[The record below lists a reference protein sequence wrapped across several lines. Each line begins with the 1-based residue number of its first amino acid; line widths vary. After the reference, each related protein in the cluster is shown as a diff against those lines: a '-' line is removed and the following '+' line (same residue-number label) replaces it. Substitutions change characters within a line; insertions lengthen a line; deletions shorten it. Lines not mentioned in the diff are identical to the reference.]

1 MTLSNAGRPAARPQQ
16 PVTGRPAPGRTQA
29 DALRSGAW
37 QVDART
43 GARSGGSRSG
53 GGRTVRRIIVAL
65 VLLAGLG
72 GVAAAAGFI
81 AFTAQIAAREP
92 VAVKSADAIVVL
104 TGGPSRIVDA
114 VGLLAEGRGKR
125 LLITG
130 VNPSISTEEMRR
142 ALPDGEHLLGCCIDL
157 GHKALNTRGNALEA
171 AEWARDRRFRSLV
184 VVTSSWHMPRAMM
197 ELGRALPEV
206 ELVAYPVVT
215 TRTKPEHWWRDP
227 GTLKLLAKEYVKF
240 VMAAVKIRPAQAVAG
255 GATTPAPQ
263 PGPASLA
270 PASVAPASLAPA
282 SLAPASV
289 APASVV
295 PAPAP
300 VQVEALVLATPAR
313 PDPRQPSPQPL
324 TPPLSQPLPHPA
336 EARLSR

>member
-1 MTLSNAGRPAARPQQ
+1 MTMSNAGRPAARPQQ
-16 PVTGRPAPGRTQA
+16 PATVRPATGRTQA
-29 DALRSGAW
+29 
-37 QVDART
+37 
-43 GARSGGSRSG
+43 GARPRRSR
-53 GGRTVRRIIVAL
+53 TLRRIAVGL

-114 VGLLAEGRGKR
+114 VGLLAEGRGRR

-130 VNPSISTEEMRR
+130 VNPSTSTEEMRR

-215 TRTKPEHWWRDP
+215 TRTQPERWWSDP

-240 VMAAVKIRPAQAVAG
+240 IMATVKIRPAQAVAG
-255 GATTPAPQ
+255 AGAPPQASPA
-263 PGPASLA
+263 PGPATQ
-270 PASVAPASLAPA
+270 APASLAPA
-282 SLAPASV
+282 AQIPAAQIPASRPGAPA
-289 APASVV
+289 
-295 PAPAP
+295 
-300 VQVEALVLATPAR
+300 QVEALSAMATPAR
-313 PDPRQPSPQPL
+313 PPASHPVTR
-324 TPPLSQPLPHPA
+324 PA
-336 EARLSR
+336 EASLSR

>member
-1 MTLSNAGRPAARPQQ
+1 MTMSNAGRPPAREQQ
-16 PVTGRPAPGRTQA
+16 PATGRPAPGRT
-29 DALRSGAW
+29 RIG
-37 QVDART
+37 ART
-43 GARSGGSRSG
+43 RVRAGASRSG
-53 GGRTVRRIIVAL
+53 GGRTLRRIAVAL

-72 GVAAAAGFI
+72 GVVAAAGFI

-114 VGLLAEGRGKR
+114 VGLLSEGRGQR

-215 TRTKPEHWWRDP
+215 TRSQPEHWWRDP

-240 VMAAVKIRPAQAVAG
+240 LMAAVKIRPAQAVAG
-255 GATTPAPQ
+255 PAPQ
-263 PGPASLA
+263 AVPPSAPQRGPASLA
-270 PASVAPASLAPA
+270 PLPAAGAPTP
-282 SLAPASV
+282 
-289 APASVV
+289 
-295 PAPAP
+295 
-300 VQVEALVLATPAR
+300 VEALAAAAR
-313 PDPRQPSPQPL
+313 PALPL
-324 TPPLSQPLPHPA
+324 LSQPVPHAA
-336 EARLSR
+336 EARLAR

>member
-1 MTLSNAGRPAARPQQ
+1 MTMSNAGRPAARPQQ
-16 PVTGRPAPGRTQA
+16 PATVRPASCRTQA
-29 DALRSGAW
+29 GACPRRS
-37 QVDART
+37 RT
-43 GARSGGSRSG
+43 L
-53 GGRTVRRIIVAL
+53 RRIAVGL

-114 VGLLAEGRGKR
+114 VGLLAEGRGRR

-130 VNPSISTEEMRR
+130 VNPSTSTEEMRR

-215 TRTKPEHWWRDP
+215 TRTQPERWWSDP

-240 VMAAVKIRPAQAVAG
+240 IMATVKIRPAQAVAG
-255 GATTPAPQ
+255 AGAPPQPSPA
-263 PGPASLA
+263 PGPATQ
-270 PASVAPASLAPA
+270 APASLAPA
-282 SLAPASV
+282 AQAPAAQIPASRPG
-289 APASVV
+289 APA
-295 PAPAP
+295 
-300 VQVEALVLATPAR
+300 QVEALSAMATPAR
-313 PDPRQPSPQPL
+313 PPASHPVTR
-324 TPPLSQPLPHPA
+324 PA
-336 EARLSR
+336 EASLSR